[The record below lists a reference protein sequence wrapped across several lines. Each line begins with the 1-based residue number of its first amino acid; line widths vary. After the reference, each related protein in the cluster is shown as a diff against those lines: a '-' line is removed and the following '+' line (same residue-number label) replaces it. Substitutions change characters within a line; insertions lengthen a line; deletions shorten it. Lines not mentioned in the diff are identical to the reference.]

1 MAILCVWNSLIIFWW
16 ICKNL
21 FPIFLL
27 ICLPLAYIQTCSMV
41 ESPFHPKFS
50 AMWIILNQQI
60 LKILVPTSPSL
71 FSSLSK
77 ITSRESFLHPFLTSL
92 TTLWIGGIPL
102 CLIENEGLVV
112 LNLRRNMFS
121 RIRSGNF
128 QGNCNLQ
135 TLDLNGNL
143 LEGTIPES
151 VANCEKLVVLNL
163 GNNQIDDIFPY

>member
-1 MAILCVWNSLIIFWW
+1 M
-16 ICKNL
+16 
-21 FPIFLL
+21 
-27 ICLPLAYIQTCSMV
+27 
-41 ESPFHPKFS
+41 
-50 AMWIILNQQI
+50 
-60 LKILVPTSPSL
+60 
-71 FSSLSK
+71 
-77 ITSRESFLHPFLTSL
+77 
-92 TTLWIGGIPL
+92 
-102 CLIENEGLVV
+102 V